1 MATRLATMFDRAAA
15 ANLMRQ
21 FGEAVIYYPDGGDTG
36 REITALVNRDGVEII
51 GETGEVHAR
60 LIEVRVR
67 NDSTTGISSTEIDT
81 GADEIR
87 LPLRVGESSQRR
99 QITEVLSTENGLV
112 RFLIQ

>member
-21 FGEAVIYYPDGGDTG
+21 FGETVIYYPDGGDTA

-51 GETGEVHAR
+51 AETGEVHAR

-67 NDSTTGISSTEIDT
+67 NDSTAGISSTEIDT

-87 LPLRVGESSQRR
+87 LPLRVGEGSQRR

>member
-1 MATRLATMFDRAAA
+1 M
-15 ANLMRQ
+15 LMRQ
-21 FGEAVIYYPDGGDTG
+21 FGEPVVYYPDGGDTG
-36 REITALVNRDGVEII
+36 RSITAIVNRNGVEVIS
-51 GETGEVHAR
+51 ETGEVHAR

-67 NDSTTGISSTEIDT
+67 NDDKLGISSTEIDT